1 MTYRILSQS
10 LWPLANSVKKYL
22 KDNLGL
28 DSIKVEQ
35 EIADGVPRPTLH
47 ARAENHS
54 IVCAE
59 FLEDTCFSPNLRLLV
74 SLCKS
79 KQLPVKLYVAYPEG
93 TKRGSFSRDLKSAR
107 ELSIGVLCV
116 SSVGAVTSICEPISL
131 VLSDMRPQNP
141 KDFPPH
147 YRSDLVQAHQTYLQ
161 GDPVKGCLG
170 IYEMIEALTR
180 RIAKN
185 LHNNALIAPWQS
197 GKPPKFDKDPWFNI
211 ADTIYRSLDFDKADA
226 LTKPLWAQVIAITKP
241 RNDVGHLPRTMAERV
256 KRDKELRTRFETAGD
271 LLRNLIEATP
281 NLGT

>member
-28 DSIKVEQ
+28 DPIKVEQ
-35 EIADGVPRPTLH
+35 EIAEGVPRPTLH
-47 ARAENHS
+47 ARAEDHS
-54 IVCAE
+54 IVCVE
-59 FLEDTCFSPNLRLLV
+59 FLEGSCFSPNLQTLV
-74 SLCKS
+74 SRCKA

-93 TKRGSFSRDLKSAR
+93 SKKGTFSKDLKSAR

-116 SSVGAVTSICEPISL
+116 SSGGAVTSISEPISL
-131 VLSDMRPQNP
+131 VLSDMRPQDP
-141 KDFPPH
+141 KDFPRQ
-147 YRSDLVQAHQTYLQ
+147 YRSDLRQAHQTYLQ

-185 LHNNALIAPWQS
+185 LHSQRLIAPWLPNR
-197 GKPPKFDKDPWFNI
+197 PPKFDKVAWFSL
-211 ADTIYRSLDFDKADA
+211 ADTIYRSLDFAQADA

-256 KRDKELRTRFETAGD
+256 KRDKELRTRFETACD

-281 NLGT
+281 RLGV